1 MADFCKYDAA
11 IRENLPEGIR
21 ARLDELDS
29 DVLGNLLLI
38 TGMENAMIGVT
49 ENSSGNTV
57 GVYERDLCIRELALG
72 LMESNPGKPE
82 EEAYKNAEEWFTRI
96 TERALPYEKDRAP
109 IIIRGFMLDAL
120 GWKHFVRMRPR

>member
-1 MADFCKYDAA
+1 MADFCKYDSAV
-11 IRENLPEGIR
+11 RENLPEGIR
-21 ARLDELDS
+21 SRLDELDQ
-29 DVLGNLLLI
+29 DVLDNLLLI

-57 GVYERDLCIRELALG
+57 GVYERSLCIREWALG
-72 LMESNPGKPE
+72 LMESNPGKTE
-82 EEAYKNAEEWFTRI
+82 EEAYEEAEEWFSYN

-120 GWKHFVRMRPR
+120 GWKHLVRMRPR